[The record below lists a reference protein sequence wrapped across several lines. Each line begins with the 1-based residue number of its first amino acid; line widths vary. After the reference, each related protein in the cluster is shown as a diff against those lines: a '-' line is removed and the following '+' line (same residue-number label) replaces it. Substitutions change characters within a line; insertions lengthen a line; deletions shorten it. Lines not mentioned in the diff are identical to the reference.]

1 MATESLIE
9 TSKSQGPSGFLELRQ
24 NMLVVDYG
32 NIYQAD
38 GTQIG
43 YLHEDG
49 LIEGSLAP
57 LDWQG
62 LKTIEELPEAKFRG
76 IDSRGVS
83 IELPGP
89 GDKRG
94 PTGGLQYNGVAL
106 NVLYGRISTQQHLV
120 VGYLGDD
127 GVIHLRDYKTP
138 TMLHQLDENSQLNT
152 VFQGINSQGIPFIH
166 EWTRPLHR
174 KDRSYIDNEIIRYFQ
189 DFDKLT
195 LQQKNYVL
203 ETMRIWA
210 LSGLLQIVRKSEGNA
225 ALGNVKH
232 GASGVTGVRTG
243 NVTLDREEFETEI
256 NLYKQY
262 GPVAKVS
269 TRLKPYVEVRINL
282 VVSHE
287 YGHQLEFTLSQALKD
302 RITDLYQKRLKNCN
316 RVHPL
321 PANYEGFSELL
332 LMQQI
337 DQRVFISGYGRT
349 SMHEY
354 WAECVAAF
362 SVKESREML
371 RQLDLQA
378 YEILH
383 SVLFMPET
391 SLGLNNQM
399 EARRLQSSLRV
410 GGELTDD
417 LLAK

>member
-9 TSKSQGPSGFLELRQ
+9 TKSQGPSGFLELNQ
-24 NMLVVDYG
+24 NMFVVDYG
-32 NIYQAD
+32 NVCQVD

-49 LIEGSLAP
+49 LIEGSAAP
-57 LDWQG
+57 LDWAG
-62 LKTIEELPEAKFRG
+62 MKTIEELPGAKFRG

-89 GDKRG
+89 SGTRG
-94 PTGGLQYNGVAL
+94 PTGGLQYNGIAL
-106 NVLYGRISTQQHLV
+106 NVLYGRISTQEHLV
-120 VGYLGDD
+120 VGYFSDD
-127 GVIHLRDYKTP
+127 GVIQLRDHKTP
-138 TMLHQLDENSQLNT
+138 ATLHQLDENSQLNT
-152 VFQGINSQGIPFIH
+152 VFQGINSQGTPFIH

-195 LQQKNYVL
+195 TQQKKYVL

-256 NLYKQY
+256 NLYNQF
-262 GPVAKVS
+262 GPVAKVP
-269 TRLKPYVEVRINL
+269 TRTKPYVEVRINL

-302 RITDLYQKRLKNCN
+302 KITDLYQQRLDSCN
-316 RVHPL
+316 RLHPL
-321 PANYEGFSELL
+321 PGNYEGFSELL
-332 LMQQI
+332 FMKQI
-337 DQRVFISGYGRT
+337 EHRVFISGYGRT

-362 SVKESREML
+362 SVKESRLML
-371 RQLDLQA
+371 QQLDPQV

-383 SVLFMPET
+383 SVLFLPET
-391 SLGLNNQM
+391 SLSLSNQM

-410 GGELTDD
+410 GGELMDD
-417 LLAK
+417 LLAT